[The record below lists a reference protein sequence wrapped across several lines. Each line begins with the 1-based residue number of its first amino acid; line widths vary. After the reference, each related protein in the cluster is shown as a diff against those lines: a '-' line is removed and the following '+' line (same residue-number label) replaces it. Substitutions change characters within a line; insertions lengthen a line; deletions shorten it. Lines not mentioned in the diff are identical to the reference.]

1 MTDRASKL
9 VYWAAIALAI
19 VWLAFGALDIFLDFS
34 RNRDIAP
41 IEIFIVA
48 AVGLAIWI
56 VGYSAR
62 FLK

>member
-1 MTDRASKL
+1 MTDRAAKI
-9 VYWAAIALAI
+9 VYWAATALAI
-19 VWLAFGALDIFLDFS
+19 IWYVFGALDIFLDFN

-41 IEIFIVA
+41 IEVVIVA

-62 FLK
+62 FVK